1 MNALKTTFLL
11 ALLSGILVA
20 IGGATGGRSGLI
32 IALAIAVGMNF
43 FAYWFSDK
51 IVLRM
56 YRAIPLT
63 RDQSPQLF
71 DILEGLT
78 SRANMP
84 MPRVYLLPMDAPN
97 AFATGRDPRHAAVA
111 VTHGILKLLNPEE
124 LEGVL
129 AHELAHVRNRDVL
142 ISSIAATLGAAIM
155 VLARL
160 TIFAEMFGGGV
171 GGRNGRGSNPIALL
185 ATLILAPV
193 AAMMIQLAV
202 SRSREFQAD
211 ASGAELARGPH
222 GLASA
227 LQKLE
232 EYGKRIPMPASP
244 ATSHL
249 FIMRPLSR
257 EAFAGLFRTHPPTR
271 ERVRRL
277 LGR

>member
-1 MNALKTTFLL
+1 MNTLKTTILL
-11 ALLSGILVA
+11 ALLSGILIA
-20 IGGATGGRSGLI
+20 IGGAAGGRSGLI
-32 IALAIAVGMNF
+32 LALVIAAGMNF
-43 FAYWFSDK
+43 FAYWFSDRF
-51 IVLRM
+51 VLKM
-56 YRAIPLT
+56 YRAIPMS
-63 RDQSPQLF
+63 RDQSPALF
-71 DILEGLT
+71 DILERLT

-84 MPRVYLLPMDAPN
+84 MPQVYLLPMDAPN
-97 AFATGRDPRHAAVA
+97 AFATGRDSQHAAIA

-142 ISSIAATLGAAIM
+142 ISSVAATLGAAIM

-160 TIFAEMFGGGV
+160 TIFAELFGGA
-171 GGRNGRGSNPIALL
+171 GGARGGRGSNPLALL
-185 ATLILAPV
+185 ATIILAPV
-193 AAMMIQLAV
+193 AALMIQVAV

-211 ASGAELARGPH
+211 ASGAELARSPH

-257 EAFAGLFRTHPPTR
+257 EALAGLFRTHPPTR
-271 ERVRRL
+271 ERIRRL

>member
-1 MNALKTTFLL
+1 MNMFKTTMLL
-11 ALLSGILVA
+11 ALLSGILIA

-32 IALAIAVGMNF
+32 LALALAAGMNF
-43 FAYWFSDK
+43 FAYWFSDRF
-51 IVLRM
+51 VLRM
-56 YRAIPLT
+56 YRAIPMS
-63 RDQSPQLF
+63 RDQSPVLY
-71 DILEGLT
+71 DILERLT
-78 SRANMP
+78 SRANIP

-97 AFATGRDPRHAAVA
+97 AFATGRDPQHAAVA

-142 ISSIAATLGAAIM
+142 ISSVAATLGAAIM

-160 TIFAEMFGGGV
+160 TMFAELFGGG
-171 GGRNGRGSNPIALL
+171 GDDRGGRGSNPLALL
-185 ATLILAPV
+185 ATMILAPV
-193 AAMMIQLAV
+193 AALMIQLAV

-211 ASGAELARGPH
+211 ASGAELARSPH

-244 ATSHL
+244 ATSHM

-257 EAFAGLFRTHPPTR
+257 ELLAGLFRTHPPTR